1 MTEQPDE
8 AVQFGNYLLLKKIG
22 EGGMA
27 SVYLARD
34 TTAPANSPPVVIKRL
49 HDRLEKD
56 PDAVDLFLTEAD
68 VTMLLDHP
76 NIIRVF
82 DSGEVDSRYFMSME
96 YVHGKDLEQIWER
109 LRYKGQVMDPN
120 CAVHIFIE
128 ILRGLEYVHKAKTP
142 TGRDLGI
149 VHRDVTPS
157 NIYIAT
163 TGGIKIGDFG
173 VAKLV
178 GVEGW
183 TMAGSLKG
191 KLGYLAPEQIAGDPP
206 AQSIDLWAAS
216 VMFYEMLAGDRA
228 FTGEVELDIM
238 LRIKAAKVMRLRKV
252 NKNAPK
258 PLEKFLK
265 KALQKKPSKRFPDAA
280 AMIVEME
287 AYRDQFGR
295 KMEGQQ
301 VIGELTAALA

>member
-1 MTEQPDE
+1 MNDVAQGVE
-8 AVQFGNYLLLKKIG
+8 FGRYTLLKKIG

-27 SVYLARD
+27 AVYLARD
-34 TTAPANSPPVVIKRL
+34 NTAPPNSPPVVIKRL

-82 DSGEVDSRYFMSME
+82 DSGEVGSRYYMCME

-109 LRYKGQVMDPN
+109 LRFKNLIMDPN
-120 CAVHIFIE
+120 VAVHILIE
-128 ILRGLEYVHKAKTP
+128 ILRGLDYVHNAKTP
-142 TGRDLGI
+142 TGRELGI

-157 NIYIAT
+157 NVYIST
-163 TGGIKIGDFG
+163 NGGIKLGDFG

-191 KLGYLAPEQIAGDPP
+191 KLGYLAPEQISGEPP

-216 VMFYEMLAGDRA
+216 VIFYEMLAGDRA
-228 FTGEVELDIM
+228 FTGDVELDVM
-238 LRIKAAKVMRLRKV
+238 LRIKAGKVLRLRKV

-258 PLEKFLK
+258 PLEKILK
-265 KALQKKPSKRFPDAA
+265 KALHKKPSKRFPNAG
-280 AMIVEME
+280 EMLKAIE
-287 AYRDQFGR
+287 AYREQFGR
-295 KMEGQQ
+295 TLTPPQLIQELMEMLG
-301 VIGELTAALA
+301 